1 LNQIHFYQNSV
12 IFLASLILVSLASK
26 QFGQFFIKIKL
37 PLITGFLFAGI
48 VSGPD
53 GLNVI
58 SVEAVKSLRYVDQ
71 IALGFIAFSAG
82 GELYLHELRD
92 LLKGIKWITVGLVFS
107 TFSLGSLSVFM
118 LTDFVPFINEMSVTG
133 KVAVSLLAGSILVAR
148 SPSSA
153 IAIIKELRAKGPF
166 TQTALGVTVIMD
178 GVVIVIFAL
187 NTSIAD
193 ALFHNSN
200 INLGF
205 VLLLAVE
212 LAVSI
217 ALGLVVGKL
226 LELVASRKW
235 DIRVKTVWVLLIGY
249 GVFFSSD
256 FFRHFTARNYPFE
269 VLLEPLLIC
278 MIGGFQVANYSNY
291 REDFQR
297 ILHGVAPAVYLIF
310 FTLVG
315 ASLQLNILVDIW
327 PITLALFV
335 ARIAAI
341 FVGSYTGGMLAKNP
355 PAHNRISWMA
365 YITQAGVG
373 LGLTA
378 EVAVEFP
385 EWGSAFATMMISVIV
400 INQVVGPS
408 FFKMAINLVN
418 EARPLPAKTEVGI
431 LHNAIIFGSDGR
443 AFALARQL
451 HFHHW
456 QVKVASLTPLVQE
469 MALNSE
475 VEFHQ
480 ISELSAN
487 EIQFLGGAGAGAIVT
502 MLSDE
507 ENHQICEIVHE
518 KFSEVHLIVQLNDR
532 SQYDRFRPFGASVV
546 VPSTAIISL
555 LDHYV
560 RSPSAV
566 SLLLGMEEDQDIVD
580 LEIRNVGLGEST
592 LENLELPEDVLI
604 ISIHR
609 GRDLLVPHDHL
620 HVKEGDVLTLAGPE
634 NILEDL
640 ALRFE
645 G

>member
-1 LNQIHFYQNSV
+1 MPVYQNAV
-12 IFLASLILVSLASK
+12 IFLAALIFVSLASK
-26 QFGQFFIKIKL
+26 QFGQFFVKIRL

-48 VSGPD
+48 VSGPA

-58 SVEAVKSLRYVDQ
+58 SMEAVKSLRYVDQ

-82 GELYLHELRD
+82 GELYLYDLRD
-92 LLKGIKWITVGLVFS
+92 LLKGIKWTTVGLVVS

-118 LTDFVPFINEMSVTG
+118 LADFIPFVKEMPLTG

-153 IAIIKELRAKGPF
+153 IAVIKELRAKGPF

-193 ALFHNSN
+193 ALLNNTSMN
-200 INLGF
+200 IGF
-205 VLLLAVE
+205 VLLLVAE
-212 LAVSI
+212 LSVSVL
-217 ALGLVVGKL
+217 LGLVVGKL
-226 LELVASRKW
+226 LEFVASRKW
-235 DIRVKTVWVLLIGY
+235 DVWIRTALALVIGY
-249 GVFFSSD
+249 GVFVSSD
-256 FFRHFTARNYPFE
+256 FLRLYTARNYPFE

-278 MIGGFQVANYSNY
+278 MIGGFYVANYTRC
-291 REDFQR
+291 REEFLR
-297 ILHGVAPAVYLIF
+297 TLHHAAPAVYLIF
-310 FTLVG
+310 FTLIG
-315 ASLQLNILVDIW
+315 ASLQLNILIGIW
-327 PITLALFV
+327 PITLALFA

-341 FVGSYTGGMLAKNP
+341 FIGSYTGGTLAKNP

-373 LGLTA
+373 IGLTTQ
-378 EVAVEFP
+378 VAVEFP
-385 EWGSAFATMMISVIV
+385 EWGAEFATMMISVIV
-400 INQVVGPS
+400 INQIVGPS
-408 FFKMAINLVN
+408 LFKMAINLAN
-418 EARPLPAKTEVGI
+418 ESPPLPEKTELGI

-443 AFALARQL
+443 ASALARQL
-451 HFHHW
+451 RLHHW
-456 QVKVASLTPLVQE
+456 QVKMASLGPPGRESVV
-469 MALNSE
+469 NSG
-475 VEFHQ
+475 VEIHQ
-480 ISELSAN
+480 ISGLSVNEL
-487 EIQFLGGAGAGAIVT
+487 QLLGVGGAGAIVA

-507 ENHQICEIVHE
+507 ENFRICEIAHE
-518 KFSEVHLIVQLNDR
+518 HFGEVHLIVQLNDR
-532 SQYDRFRPFGASVV
+532 AQYDRFRPFGASVV
-546 VPSTAIISL
+546 VPSTAMISL

-580 LEIRNVGLGEST
+580 LEIRNVGLAEST
-592 LENLELPEDVLI
+592 LQDLELPEDVLI

-620 HVKEGDVLTLAGPE
+620 KVREGDVMTLAGPE
-634 NILEDL
+634 GTLEDL
-640 ALRFE
+640 AVRFE

>member
-1 LNQIHFYQNSV
+1 MNQIYFYQNTA

-48 VSGPD
+48 ISGPD

-118 LTDFVPFINEMSVTG
+118 LTDFVPFINEMPVTG

-193 ALFHNSN
+193 ALFHGTN

-256 FFRHFTARNYPFE
+256 FFRHFTDRNYPFE

-291 REDFQR
+291 REEFQR
-297 ILHGVAPAVYLIF
+297 ILHDVAPAVYLIF

-385 EWGSAFATMMISVIV
+385 EWGLAFATMMISVIV

-480 ISELSAN
+480 ISELSEN
-487 EIQFLGGAGAGAIVT
+487 ELQFLGGAGAGAIVT

-507 ENHQICEIVHE
+507 ENHQICEIAHK
-518 KFSEVHLIVQLNDR
+518 KFSEAHLIVQLNDR
-532 SQYDRFRPFGASVV
+532 SQYDRFSPFGASVV
-546 VPSTAIISL
+546 VLSTAMISL

-620 HVKEGDVLTLAGPE
+620 QVREGDVLTLAGPE
-634 NILEDL
+634 KILEDL
-640 ALRFE
+640 ALKFE